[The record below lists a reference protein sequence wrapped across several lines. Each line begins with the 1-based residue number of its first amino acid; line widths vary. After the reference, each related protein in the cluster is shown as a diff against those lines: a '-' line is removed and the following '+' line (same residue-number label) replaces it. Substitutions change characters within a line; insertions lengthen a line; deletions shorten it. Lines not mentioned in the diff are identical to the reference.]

1 MKDSKDNTQKTMA
14 MSEAEVDEMQR
25 KIDEGIYL
33 AQERLIER
41 ARHNHTTLVVAQGG
55 RIVEVTAE
63 ELILQQ
69 KKRISFQ

>member
-1 MKDSKDNTQKTMA
+1 MN
-14 MSEAEVDEMQR
+14 EAEVDEMQR

>member
-1 MKDSKDNTQKTMA
+1 MTTA
-14 MSEAEVDEMQR
+14 MNEAEVDEMQR

-41 ARHNHTTLVVAQGG
+41 ARHNHTTLVVAQGD

-63 ELILQQ
+63 ELLSQQ
-69 KKRISFQ
+69 KKNIGIRQ